1 MVQVCCH
8 SSVVRG
14 MVKRTACSMPILGAL
29 AAYFCVVG
37 ACTSLGAGEP
47 GTPLKLEWD
56 REYLTISG
64 PFPSGSL
71 TVMYL
76 EAFCRPGGH
85 KRPWN
90 ETVIKHTTEL
100 VERNAEGTRLRLRS
114 RLADGVVV
122 DHVITST
129 EDEVDFRLVASNPG
143 ERASEVQWAQPC
155 IRVGTFTGKGQDD
168 YISQCFVFISG
179 ELVRLPTKPWA
190 TEALYTP
197 GQVYRAPGVKAEDV
211 NPRPLSP
218 LIPSNGLCGCFSAD
232 GQWIMATA
240 WEPYHELF
248 QGVITCIH
256 ADFAINGL
264 APGERK
270 EIRGK
275 IYIVGADVSA
285 LVARYERDF
294 PEHVAGQK
302 ASQPRQ

>member
-1 MVQVCCH
+1 MVE
-8 SSVVRG
+8 
-14 MVKRTACSMPILGAL
+14 RTASILRVIGAL
-29 AAYFCVVG
+29 LAYCSCVG
-37 ACTSLGAGEP
+37 TAGTPLGAGEP
-47 GTPLKLEWD
+47 GSPLKLEWD

-85 KRPWN
+85 ERAWN
-90 ETVIKHTTEL
+90 ETVIKHATQL
-100 VERNAEGTRLRLRS
+100 VERNAAGTRLRLRS
-114 RLADGVVV
+114 TLADGVVV
-122 DHVITST
+122 DHVITSS

-155 IRVGTFTGKGQDD
+155 IRVGTFTGKGQED
-168 YISQCFVFISG
+168 YIPHCFVFIEG
-179 ELVRLPTKPWA
+179 ELVRLPTEPWA

-197 GQVYRAPGVKAEDV
+197 GQVYRAPSVKAEDV

-218 LIPSNGLCGCFSAD
+218 LVPSNGLCGCFSAD
-232 GQWIMATA
+232 GRWIMATA

-264 APGERK
+264 EPGERK

-275 IYIVGADVSA
+275 IYIVGSDVSA
-285 LVARYERDF
+285 LLARYERDF
-294 PEHVAGQK
+294 PEHGTAKRADG
-302 ASQPRQ
+302 SRE